1 MDNVNN
7 QTMITILRGSHTN
20 LLTTEQLKIAQAR
33 PEIESDL
40 INDDLEQFY
49 KFSLSQTK
57 ELRIREFRCLAFY
70 KELTDS
76 ELKKLK
82 PFQYEID
89 FQKQNWKTQTSLEAL
104 LPLLAQTDPGYQYL
118 QCDCQRYTFSMS
130 IELFHDVM
138 SDKDFERLRSKIFPE
153 FSISPSGSY

>member
-1 MDNVNN
+1 
-7 QTMITILRGSHTN
+7 MITILRGSHTN

-49 KFSLSQTK
+49 KFTLTKEKTK
-57 ELRIREFRCLAFY
+57 ELRIREFKCLTFY

-76 ELKKLK
+76 ELDKLK

-89 FQKQNWKTQTSLEAL
+89 FQKQNWKTQL
-104 LPLLAQTDPGYQYL
+104 LS
-118 QCDCQRYTFSMS
+118 F
-130 IELFHDVM
+130 ELRVF
-138 SDKDFERLRSKIFPE
+138 
-153 FSISPSGSY
+153 

>member
-1 MDNVNN
+1 MNRLADIDAVNN
-7 QTMITILRGSHTN
+7 QTMITILRGSHRN

-40 INDDLEQFY
+40 INDDLEQFH
-49 KFSLSQTK
+49 KFTLVRTK
-57 ELRIREFRCLAFY
+57 KPRIREFKCLTFY

-89 FQKQNWKTQTSLEAL
+89 FQKQNWKIPTSLEAL

-118 QCDCQRYTFSMS
+118 QCDCLRQSFTIKLSDVTFGGTS
-130 IELFHDVM
+130 DVIRLVP
-138 SDKDFERLRSKIFPE
+138 SD
-153 FSISPSGSY
+153 

>member
-1 MDNVNN
+1 MHGLKNRLIDMDNVNN

-118 QCDCQRYTFSMS
+118 QCDCQRYTSSMS
-130 IELFHDVM
+130 IELVHEM
-138 SDKDFERLRSKIFPE
+138 WKKEFERFKIKMV
-153 FSISPSGSY
+153 